1 MRLGIMQPYFFPYMG
16 HFSLIASV
24 DKWIV
29 FDVTQYTPKTWMNRN
44 RILHPKT
51 GWQYVTVPLSNS
63 SIFIKTSEARV
74 LSLAEAKKSILGKLS
89 HYKKSAPY
97 FYQVNKVVQQ
107 AFDGSSDD
115 SLVSL
120 NVSAL
125 SAVCEYLEIPF
136 SYQIC
141 SKLALQYPPQLKPGE
156 WAPYIC
162 QMLGA
167 PEYVNP
173 VGGKDI
179 FDVSVFQQR
188 GITLYFA
195 EFAEFK
201 YATLPYDYEPHLS
214 ILDAMMWNSP
224 ENIVAELKKGMTLI
238 KVP

>member
-1 MRLGIMQPYFFPYMG
+1 MRLGIMQPYFFPYLG

-29 FDVTQYTPKTWMNRN
+29 FDVTQYTPKSWMNRN

-63 SIFIKTSEARV
+63 SISIKTSEAKV
-74 LSLAEAKKSILGKLS
+74 LNLAETRQSIIGKLS
-89 HYKKSAPY
+89 HYKKTAPY
-97 FYQVNKVVQQ
+97 FHQVNKVVQQ
-107 AFDGSSDD
+107 AFDGALGD

-125 SAVCEYLEIPF
+125 CAVCDYLNIPF

-141 SKLALQYPPQLKPGE
+141 SKLSLDYPPKLESGD

-162 QMLGA
+162 QKLGA
-167 PEYVNP
+167 AEYVNP
-173 VGGKDI
+173 AGGKDI
-179 FDVSVFQQR
+179 FDISVFQQR

-195 EFAEFK
+195 EFTEFK
-201 YATLPYDYEPHLS
+201 YATPAYSYEPNLS
-214 ILDAMMWNSP
+214 ILDVMMWNSR
-224 ENIVAELKKGMTLI
+224 ENIVVGLKQGTKLI
-238 KVP
+238 KAS